1 MKKVLAILPIVILV
15 VLAMLALTKPEK
27 MAHYDALKSIVMKAV
42 EAKVGKSVPS
52 GSLRTQATYM
62 ALGEA
67 DKYLKKNLV
76 VYEET
81 FYNKGILVYDG
92 YLIPVSIGIMGH
104 VFLTFDTQYVEELME
119 QVNLE
124 KTGILRLN
132 NLRSK

>member
-67 DKYLKKNLV
+67 DKYLKRNLV

-81 FYNKGILVYDG
+81 FYNKGVLVYDG

-104 VFLTFDTQYVEELME
+104 VFLTFNPQDVEELME
-119 QVNLE
+119 RVNLDA
-124 KTGILRLN
+124 LD
-132 NLRSK
+132 